1 MLNRLMPPV
10 FKYDVGNMK
19 DLNERIK
26 RWSDYDQIPK
36 IELEDVI
43 VGRDAIERLPDAL
56 QSLGVRAGHRVIAVM
71 DETVILRKG
80 EKLKEQVQA
89 LLTRAGYAVEK
100 LVLKGDEYGVVHADA
115 KQVETVQSRLDKTC
129 AVISVGSGTVTDIAK
144 HACFLYQNENNCERI
159 PLISFMT
166 ANTVPAYTSR
176 SSIISKDGVKRTWP
190 SRTPNIVV
198 MDVQTLMDCPLHY
211 TVGGVGDL
219 FPVFSAFADW
229 YLADCMGTATVL
241 DACWRIVDDIKE
253 LLIPYMEEVAN
264 RTSVGMEVLGKCL
277 LVTGLTMTFAQD
289 SVPVSGYEHV
299 ISHLLDMTADYDK
312 RKTGVHG
319 QQVGEADILSLINME
334 KLVTRLDKELA
345 DGGINIGSCYP
356 SEEEMQKKVLETF
369 QQIDPTGKMGRECWN
384 DYSQK
389 LKKWNDNRPKFEAF
403 LKEWPKHHAVLK
415 ELLPH
420 TALAC
425 ARALN
430 KAKHPLL
437 FGELDAP
444 VTEDRFRWAMRSA
457 NLMRKRF
464 TSADLTYFLGWYNMD
479 WENDI
484 ISRYYEIVRTVRA
497 ENSSAAH

>member
-1 MLNRLMPPV
+1 MLNQLMPPV

-36 IELEDVI
+36 IELQDVI
-43 VGRDAIERLPDAL
+43 AGQDAILQLPKAL
-56 QSLGVRAGHRVIAVM
+56 HSLDVKAGRRVLVTM
-71 DETVILRKG
+71 DETIILRKG
-80 EKLKEQVQA
+80 EKLKEQVLK
-89 LLTRAGYAVEK
+89 LLSEAGYAVEK
-100 LVLKGDEYGVVHADA
+100 LVLTGDEYGVVHADA
-115 KQVETVQSRLDKTC
+115 KQVEKVKTHLDKTC
-129 AVISVGSGTVTDIAK
+129 AVVSVGSGTVTDISK
-144 HACFLYQNENNCERI
+144 HACFLYQNENKCERI

-176 SSIISKDGVKRTWP
+176 SSIITKAGVKRTWP
-190 SRTPNIVV
+190 SRTPNIVM

-241 DACWRIVDDIKE
+241 DACWRIVDDIKD
-253 LLIPYMEEVAN
+253 LLIPYMGEIAN

-299 ISHLLDMTADYDK
+299 ISHLLDMSANYDK

-319 QQVGEADILSLINME
+319 QQVGEADILALINME
-334 KLVTRLDKELA
+334 KLISGIDKKLA
-345 DGGINIGSCYP
+345 DGGIDIDKCYP
-356 SEEEMQKKVLETF
+356 SADEMQEKVLQTF
-369 QQIDPTGKMGRECWN
+369 LPIDPTGKMGRECWN

-389 LKKWNDNRPKFEAF
+389 LKSWNNNRPKFEDF
-403 LKEWPKHHAVLK
+403 LKNWPKHRAILT

-420 TALAC
+420 SALAC

-437 FGELDAP
+437 FNELDAP
-444 VTEDRFRWAMRSA
+444 ITEERFRWAMRCA

-464 TSADLTYFLGWYNMD
+464 TSADLTFFLGWYNMK
-479 WENDI
+479 WEDEI
-484 ISRYYEIVRTVRA
+484 IDRYYEIVKTVRA
-497 ENSSAAH
+497 ESSSDAH